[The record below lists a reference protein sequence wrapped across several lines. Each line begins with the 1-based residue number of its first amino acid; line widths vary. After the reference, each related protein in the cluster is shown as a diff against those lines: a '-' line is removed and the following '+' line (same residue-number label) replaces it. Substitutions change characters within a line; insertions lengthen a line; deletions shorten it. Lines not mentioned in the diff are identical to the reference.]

1 MTKIVRRKIM
11 DRMRE
16 IDEETRID
24 LLFGG
29 LPDDLEPEQWYV
41 VHARAYVRLS
51 AETGRRSVQALMVDA
66 EKSDDG
72 PPTAPIV

>member
-1 MTKIVRRKIM
+1 MNR
-11 DRMRE
+11 DD

-29 LPDDLEPEQWYV
+29 LPELEPEQWYM

-51 AETGRRSVQALMVDA
+51 AETGRRLVQSLTVDA
-66 EKSDDG
+66 EKSDE
-72 PPTAPIV
+72 PPTAPV